1 MLLQKSAGAVIYHK
15 SRQDKNEEIRYLLL
29 YYPSGSRIPGKDY
42 WDFPKG
48 HIETNE
54 SPQEAAKREV
64 EEETGLTDIE
74 FIEGFEEQI
83 KYFFQFEGKTILK
96 IVTFFLV
103 ETKTEVVKIS
113 WEHIDY
119 KWLSYEQALAQLA
132 FANAKEILRKA
143 NDFLLKKVRA

>member
-15 SRQDKNEEIRYLLL
+15 SRQDKNEEVRYLLL
-29 YYPSGSRIPGKDY
+29 HYPSGSRIPDKDY

-48 HIETNE
+48 YIEVDEN
-54 SPQEAAKREV
+54 PQEAAKREV

-83 KYFFQFEGKTILK
+83 KYFFQFEDKTILK

-113 WEHIDY
+113 SEHIDY
-119 KWLSYEQALAQLA
+119 KWLSYEQALAQLT
-132 FANAKEILRKA
+132 FVNTKEILKKA